1 MGRPHFVWSVVSV
14 CRLEHIDELRVPE
27 VPELDAM
34 TTFCIIISMAQNF
47 DLKTVATFIRTAGT
61 EDLLDRVTV
70 YRDEMEPAAVDL
82 MENELWQRGLSRAEV
97 DAHAEERA
105 SVIRRRDGTIRRCEF
120 CDRPAVSY
128 RWGWHKLYGKIPLLP
143 RFLARCEVHGGQG
156 PVAEPEDPA
165 TG

>member
-1 MGRPHFVWSVVSV
+1 MGRPHFVWSVESV
-14 CRLEHIDELRVPE
+14 RRLEHVDELRVPE
-27 VPELDAM
+27 VPELDAT
-34 TTFCIIISMAQNF
+34 TTFCIIIHMAQNF

-82 MENELWQRGLSRAEV
+82 MENELWQRGLTRDEV
-97 DAHAEERA
+97 DAHAEARED
-105 SVIRRRDGTIRRCEF
+105 VIRRKDGTIRRCEL

-128 RWGWHKLYGKIPLLP
+128 RWGWHKLYGKIPLVP
-143 RFLARCEVHGGQG
+143 KFLARCEVHGGKG
-156 PVAEPEDPA
+156 PEVEPEALA

>member
-1 MGRPHFVWSVVSV
+1 
-14 CRLEHIDELRVPE
+14 
-27 VPELDAM
+27 M
-34 TTFCIIISMAQNF
+34 TQNF
-47 DLKTVATFIRTAGT
+47 DLKTVATFIRNAGT

-105 SVIRRRDGTIRRCEF
+105 DVIRRRDGTIRRCEF

-143 RFLARCEVHGGQG
+143 RFLARCEVHGGKG
-156 PVAEPEDPA
+156 PEVEATPEPEA
-165 TG
+165 